1 LPVTARQRALKEFVL
16 PTRAFTPPG
25 APIWIELYSRDPEGS
40 ARFYADLFGWTTESS
55 PDEQGRYI
63 SCSLKGSV
71 LAGIN
76 PADVG
81 SGSPEGWLVYLASP
95 DAPAT
100 TAAAETHGG
109 EVLVEPVEIGNLGT
123 MALVADPGDAL
134 VGVWQPR
141 EHRGTEIVDEVGA
154 PVWHEVEAK
163 RYEASLAFY
172 RNAFLWETRPESD
185 TPEFRYSVQMFEGRP
200 FAGILD
206 ADAVPPLEGPAHWR
220 VYFQVADV
228 DASCVTVLQ
237 LGGAVLTAPEDTP
250 YGRMAEVADPS
261 GAVFHVMEAAEA

>member
-1 LPVTARQRALKEFVL
+1 M
-16 PTRAFTPPG
+16 PTRAFTPAG

-40 ARFYADLFGWTTESS
+40 ARFYSQLFGWTTEPS
-55 PDEQGRYI
+55 DEEGRYI
-63 SCSLKGSV
+63 SCRLKGAA

-109 EVLVEPVEIGNLGT
+109 EVLVEPLEIGTLGT

-134 VGVWQPR
+134 VGVWQPG
-141 EHRGTEIVDEVGA
+141 EHRGTEIVGEEGA

-163 RYEASLAFY
+163 RYESSLDFY
-172 RNAFLWETRPESD
+172 RNAFLWETRIESD
-185 TPEFRYSVQMFEGRP
+185 TADFRYSVQMFEGRP
-200 FAGILD
+200 YAGIVD
-206 ADAVPPLEGPAHWR
+206 ADGVAPEDGPSRWR

-228 DASCVTVLQ
+228 DASCAAVVR
-237 LGGAVLTAPEDTP
+237 LGGAVLTGPEDTP
-250 YGRMAEVADPS
+250 YGRMAEVSDPA
-261 GAVFHVMEAAEA
+261 GAVFNVMDAAEG